1 MNLRQ
6 RDYRNFMRCLDLNV
20 LYTDEKEEDYNYA
33 PVKSTPTSSQIK
45 LKDNKEEL
53 MKDSYKR
60 YLENRMRES
69 FGFFG
74 TPIRLAVREKSDK
87 ER

>member
-1 MNLRQ
+1 
-6 RDYRNFMRCLDLNV
+6 
-20 LYTDEKEEDYNYA
+20 
-33 PVKSTPTSSQIK
+33 
-45 LKDNKEEL
+45 